1 LQVTAAR
8 EREERRGS
16 VQVTGQF
23 GGGRFDR
30 IRKLGEGGMG
40 SVWLAWDRK
49 LERKVAIKQ
58 LRTDLL
64 TPQGKPLITP
74 ARVLRE
80 ARAISRLQHPNIVQI
95 LDLIEAPG
103 EPLLIMEYVAGEPL
117 SELIERRPALT
128 ELQAAEIGLAVLDA
142 LTAAHAQQV
151 LHRDV
156 KPGNILIKRATVHR
170 ETLSQRVRLIDF
182 GNAAIEDYRV
192 TTKSIL
198 VGSLWYMAP
207 ERFNGQTGAP
217 SDLWSL
223 GVTLYQA
230 VERRLPFPGEQMQQV
245 IHALINE
252 EPAPLTPGRLLAP
265 VITGL
270 LVKDPDRRLEAA
282 QARDMLVEIIET
294 ERARRRPRPV
304 RPEGGGEPRS
314 TPHPQGTAPGPQRP
328 APPREPAPSQPE
340 SPRGF
345 AAIVAHSPQEAVAL
359 LREQGP
365 RTAAQRL
372 DRLAAGSDEAVTVVL
387 GVGEEFAGAMLAHA
401 RPETAAAVLGRIPGE
416 QAARLLAAVPPGA
429 TAPILAAFPTGDPA
443 TAHLMRALPARAAA
457 RILND
462 LPWQRVG
469 ELLKPLSPARRAE
482 ILSGMSPRRA
492 AAVLDRLPAD
502 AQRAAALIQRIPAD
516 RVGAILDRMDA
527 RRVARILLVHP
538 DRAARL
544 LKLMGTAERGQVLDH
559 MD

>member
-1 LQVTAAR
+1 
-8 EREERRGS
+8 
-16 VQVTGQF
+16 VTGQF

-314 TPHPQGTAPGPQRP
+314 TPHPQGTAPGP
-328 APPREPAPSQPE
+328 
-340 SPRGF
+340 
-345 AAIVAHSPQEAVAL
+345 H
-359 LREQGP
+359 
-365 RTAAQRL
+365 
-372 DRLAAGSDEAVTVVL
+372 AAGGRGRAAEHASP
-387 GVGEEFAGAMLAHA
+387 AGH
-401 RPETAAAVLGRIPGE
+401 G
-416 QAARLLAAVPPGA
+416 
-429 TAPILAAFPTGDPA
+429 
-443 TAHLMRALPARAAA
+443 ARAAA
-457 RILND
+457 PR
-462 LPWQRVG
+462 PAPRTGPVAARVAAG
-469 ELLKPLSPARRAE
+469 VRRDRGAQPA
-482 ILSGMSPRRA
+482 GGGGA
-492 AAVLDRLPAD
+492 AAGAGAAD
-502 AQRAAALIQRIPAD
+502 GRSAAGPLGGG
-516 RVGAILDRMDA
+516 VG
-527 RRVARILLVHP
+527 
-538 DRAARL
+538 
-544 LKLMGTAERGQVLDH
+544 
-559 MD
+559 